1 MDAAAY
7 GLGMTDEFR
16 GTGVWRDLKVKR
28 EPEEGGGNSESSEGK
43 EEEALPKTMETT
55 TSQK

>member
-28 EPEEGGGNSESSEGK
+28 EPEEGENSESSEGK
-43 EEEALPKTMETT
+43 EEGPPPNKTEA